1 MLPTALKKTLAPSLA
16 GGFVL
21 KRSVFQRCLE
31 LWPMAEWDLMMQKV
45 NKLNRFVKKNNDF
58 IRKFTAGVKMIEVD
72 STGRILLPKDLK
84 AFASIEKEVVLNGAV
99 NILEIWDTQGY
110 EEAIDDDGDF
120 AELAE
125 DVMGGINDLPDGIS

>member
-1 MLPTALKKTLAPSLA
+1 
-16 GGFVL
+16 
-21 KRSVFQRCLE
+21 
-31 LWPMAEWDLMMQKV
+31 MAEWDLMMQKV

>member
-16 GGFVL
+16 EGFVL
-21 KRSVFQRCLE
+21 KRSVFQPCLE
-31 LWPMAEWDLMMQKV
+31 LWPMPEWNLMMQKV

-72 STGRILLPKDLK
+72 ATGRILLPKDLK
-84 AFASIEKEVVLNGAV
+84 AFASIEKGVVLNGAV

-110 EEAIDDDGDF
+110 EEAVADDGDF
-120 AELAE
+120 ADLAE
-125 DVMGGINDLPDGIS
+125 EVMGGLNDVPDGLS